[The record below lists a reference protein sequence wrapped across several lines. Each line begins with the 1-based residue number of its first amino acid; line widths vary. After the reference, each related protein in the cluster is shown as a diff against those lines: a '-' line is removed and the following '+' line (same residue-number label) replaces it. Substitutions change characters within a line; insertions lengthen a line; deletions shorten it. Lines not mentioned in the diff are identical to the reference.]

1 MGRARE
7 MGWMAAGLM
16 IGAGA
21 CYCMYKLTM
30 GRGARNELEDE
41 EEDDCD
47 DEQDRDEEEAN
58 IWFDF
63 TTMARPWSKDGDW
76 DEPGAPGGTEDRHSG
91 GGKANRAHPIKQRPF
106 PYEHKN
112 TWGSQTFKSFSCALD
127 RGKCASIQGKKMV
140 TKPTNAGFPLSHNV
154 SRHWAS
160 ISVVANGIPTPQT
173 TVREKALCVPE
184 NPNTSIGNQGQI
196 EMSIDEVCREMVLHC
211 CKLFLQQAG
220 LNLLISMTVINN
232 MLAKSVSDL
241 KFPLISEG
249 SGCAKVQGLEALLG
263 LSEKPV
269 LAGEVLAAQM
279 LFSFM
284 LPFMR
289 GGNREM
295 LVEAFRAMLV
305 EALSP

>member
-1 MGRARE
+1 
-7 MGWMAAGLM
+7 M

-30 GRGARNELEDE
+30 GRGAGNELEEEE
-41 EEDDCD
+41 EEDWDGERD
-47 DEQDRDEEEAN
+47 LDEEEAN

-76 DEPGAPGGTEDRHSG
+76 REPGAPGGTEDRHSG

-112 TWGSQTFKSFSCALD
+112 TWGAQTFKSFSCALD
-127 RGKCASIQGKKMV
+127 LSRCASIQGKTMF
-140 TKPTNAGFPLSHNV
+140 TKPTNSGFPLSHNV
-154 SRHWAS
+154 SRHWVS
-160 ISVVANGIPTPQT
+160 LSEVANRIPTPQT

-184 NPNTSIGNQGQI
+184 NPNTGIGNQGQI
-196 EMSIDEVCREMVLHC
+196 EMSIDEVCRETVLHC
-211 CKLFLQQAG
+211 CKSFLQQAG

-249 SGCAKVQGLEALLG
+249 SGCAKVQGLEALMG

-279 LFSFM
+279 LFSF
-284 LPFMR
+284 LLLFMR

-295 LVEAFRAMLV
+295 LVEAFREMLV

>member
-21 CYCMYKLTM
+21 CYCMYRLTM
-30 GRGARNELEDE
+30 GRDEGNELEDE
-41 EEDDCD
+41 EEEEWD
-47 DEQDRDEEEAN
+47 DEQDLDEEEAD

-63 TTMARPWSKDGDW
+63 TAMARPWSEDRDW
-76 DEPGAPGGTEDRHSG
+76 DEPGAPGGTEDRRSG

-112 TWGSQTFKSFSCALD
+112 IWGVQSFKSFSCALD
-127 RGKCASIQGKKMV
+127 LIKYASIQGKKML
-140 TKPTNAGFPLSHNV
+140 TEPKDAGFSLSHNV
-154 SRHWAS
+154 RSHLASLSVFGSRILTAQ
-160 ISVVANGIPTPQT
+160 P
-173 TVREKALCVPE
+173 TVREKAPCVPE
-184 NPNTSIGNQGQI
+184 NPNTSTENQGQI
-196 EMSIDEVCREMVLHC
+196 KMYIDEVYRETVLPC
-211 CKLFLQQAG
+211 CKSFLQQAG

-249 SGCAKVQGLEALLG
+249 SGCAKVQGLETLMG
-263 LSEKPV
+263 LSEKQV
-269 LAGEVLAAQM
+269 LVEEALAAQM

-284 LPFMR
+284 CLFIR
-289 GGNREM
+289 SGSREM
-295 LVEAFRAMLV
+295 LLEAI
-305 EALSP
+305 SP

>member
-30 GRGARNELEDE
+30 GRHAGNQLEDE
-41 EEDDCD
+41 EEDELD
-47 DEQDRDEEEAN
+47 DEQDLDEEEAD

-63 TTMARPWSKDGDW
+63 TTMARPWSEDGHW

-112 TWGSQTFKSFSCALD
+112 TWGAQSFKCFSCALD
-127 RGKCASIQGKKMV
+127 LPKYAPIQGTKML
-140 TKPTNAGFPLSHNV
+140 TEPTNGGFSLSHKG
-154 SRHWAS
+154 SRHLTS
-160 ISVVANGIPTPQT
+160 LSGTGNRVPIFQS
-173 TVREKALCVPE
+173 TVREKALCIPE
-184 NPNTSIGNQGQI
+184 NHNTTSIETEGQI
-196 EMSIDEVCREMVLHC
+196 KMYIDEVCQETVLC
-211 CKLFLQQAG
+211 GCKSFLQQAG

-249 SGCAKVQGLEALLG
+249 SGCAKVQGLGPLMG
-263 LSEKPV
+263 LSEKAV
-269 LAGEVLAAQM
+269 LPGEVLAAQM
-279 LFSFM
+279 LFSHM
-284 LPFMR
+284 LLFIR
-289 GGNREM
+289 SGSREM
-295 LVEAFRAMLV
+295 LVK
-305 EALSP
+305 ALSP

>member
-1 MGRARE
+1 MSKEKGELRWFLSGLSKIPGRFPKQLV
-7 MGWMAAGLM
+7 AGN
-16 IGAGA
+16 A
-21 CYCMYKLTM
+21 
-30 GRGARNELEDE
+30 
-41 EEDDCD
+41 
-47 DEQDRDEEEAN
+47 
-58 IWFDF
+58 
-63 TTMARPWSKDGDW
+63 
-76 DEPGAPGGTEDRHSG
+76 
-91 GGKANRAHPIKQRPF
+91 
-106 PYEHKN
+106 
-112 TWGSQTFKSFSCALD
+112 ALD
-127 RGKCASIQGKKMV
+127 LTKCASIQGKTMF
-140 TKPTNAGFPLSHNV
+140 TEPTNAGFLLSHNV

-173 TVREKALCVPE
+173 TVREKALCVPG

-211 CKLFLQQAG
+211 CKSFLQQAG

-249 SGCAKVQGLEALLG
+249 SGCAKDQGLEALLG

-269 LAGEVLAAQM
+269 LAGEVLAAQI

-295 LVEAFRAMLV
+295 LVEAFREMLV

>member
-1 MGRARE
+1 
-7 MGWMAAGLM
+7 MAAGLM

-30 GRGARNELEDE
+30 GRGAGNELEDE
-41 EEDDCD
+41 EEDGCD
-47 DEQDRDEEEAN
+47 DEQDLDEEEAN

-63 TTMARPWSKDGDW
+63 TAMARPWSKDGEW

-112 TWGSQTFKSFSCALD
+112 TWGAQTFKSFSCALD
-127 RGKCASIQGKKMV
+127 LSKCASIQGKTMF
-140 TKPTNAGFPLSHNV
+140 TEPTNAGFPLSHNV

-160 ISVVANGIPTPQT
+160 ISVVASRIPTSQP
-173 TVREKALCVPE
+173 TVREKGLCVPE
-184 NPNTSIGNQGQI
+184 NLNTSIGNQGQI
-196 EMSIDEVCREMVLHC
+196 EMSIDEVCRETVLHC
-211 CKLFLQQAG
+211 SKSFLQQAG
-220 LNLLISMTVINN
+220 LNLLISMTVIDN

-241 KFPLISEG
+241 KFPLIAEG
-249 SGCAKVQGLEALLG
+249 SGCAKVQGLEPLLG

-279 LFSFM
+279 LFSFE

-295 LVEAFRAMLV
+295 LVEAFREMLV

>member
-30 GRGARNELEDE
+30 GRGAGNELEDE
-41 EEDDCD
+41 EEDDWD
-47 DEQDRDEEEAN
+47 DEQDLDEEEAN

-112 TWGSQTFKSFSCALD
+112 TLGAQTFKSCICALD
-127 RGKCASIQGKKMV
+127 LSKCAFIQRKEMF
-140 TKPTNAGFPLSHNV
+140 TKLTNAGFPLSSHNV
-154 SRHWAS
+154 SRHS
-160 ISVVANGIPTPQT
+160 LSVVGNRIPNPQP

-196 EMSIDEVCREMVLHC
+196 KMSIDEVCRETVLHC
-211 CKLFLQQAG
+211 CKSFLQQAG

-249 SGCAKVQGLEALLG
+249 SGCAKVQGLEALVG
-263 LSEKPV
+263 LSEKPG
-269 LAGEVLAAQM
+269 LAEEGLAAQM

-284 LPFMR
+284 LLFMR
-289 GGNREM
+289 SGNREM
-295 LVEAFRAMLV
+295 LVEAVREMLV

>member
-1 MGRARE
+1 
-7 MGWMAAGLM
+7 MAAGLV

-30 GRGARNELEDE
+30 GRGAGNELEYE
-41 EEDDCD
+41 EEDDCN
-47 DEQDRDEEEAN
+47 DEQDLDEEETN

-63 TTMARPWSKDGDW
+63 ATMARPWSKDREW

-112 TWGSQTFKSFSCALD
+112 TWGAQTFKSFSCSLD
-127 RGKCASIQGKKMV
+127 LSKCASFQGKTMF
-140 TKPTNAGFPLSHNV
+140 TEPTNAGFPLSHNV

-160 ISVVANGIPTPQT
+160 ISVAANRIPTPQP

-184 NPNTSIGNQGQI
+184 NLNTSIGNQGQI
-196 EMSIDEVCREMVLHC
+196 ETSIDEVCRETVLQC
-211 CKLFLQQAG
+211 CKSFLQQAG
-220 LNLLISMTVINN
+220 LNRLISMTVINN
-232 MLAKSVSDL
+232 MLAKSLSDL

-269 LAGEVLAAQM
+269 LAGEVLVAQIM
-279 LFSFM
+279 FSYV

-295 LVEAFRAMLV
+295 LVEAFREMPL

>member
-30 GRGARNELEDE
+30 GRNEGNEVQDEQEDE
-41 EEDDCD
+41 WD
-47 DEQDRDEEEAN
+47 DEQDLDEEEAD

-63 TTMARPWSKDGDW
+63 TAMARPWNEDGDW
-76 DEPGAPGGTEDRHSG
+76 DEPGTPGGTEDRRSG

-112 TWGSQTFKSFSCALD
+112 VWGVQSFKSFSCVLD
-127 RGKCASIQGKKMV
+127 LTKCVFSQRKKMF
-140 TKPTNAGFPLSHNV
+140 TEPTNGGFYLNHKV
-154 SRHWAS
+154 RKHLAS
-160 ISVVANGIPTPQT
+160 LSVVGNRSPTPQP

-184 NPNTSIGNQGQI
+184 TPKSSIENQGQI
-196 EMSIDEVCREMVLHC
+196 KMYMDEVCRETVLC
-211 CKLFLQQAG
+211 CWESFLQQAG
-220 LNLLISMTVINN
+220 LSLLISMTVINN

-241 KFPLISEG
+241 KLPLISEG
-249 SGCAKVQGLEALLG
+249 SGCAKVQGLEALRS

-269 LAGEVLAAQM
+269 LAGEALAAQM
-279 LFSFM
+279 FFSFM
-284 LPFMR
+284 CLFTR
-289 GGNREM
+289 SGSREM
-295 LVEAFRAMLV
+295 LVEAI
-305 EALSP
+305 SP

>member
-1 MGRARE
+1 
-7 MGWMAAGLM
+7 MAKVWELVMTTRSTGH
-16 IGAGA
+16 
-21 CYCMYKLTM
+21 
-30 GRGARNELEDE
+30 RGNSVSALLSLCLPSPSNPFYLRTSKR
-41 EEDDCD
+41 
-47 DEQDRDEEEAN
+47 QV
-58 IWFDF
+58 F
-63 TTMARPWSKDGDW
+63 T
-76 DEPGAPGGTEDRHSG
+76 
-91 GGKANRAHPIKQRPF
+91 
-106 PYEHKN
+106 
-112 TWGSQTFKSFSCALD
+112 ALD
-127 RGKCASIQGKKMV
+127 LTECASIQGKIMF
-140 TKPTNAGFPLSHNV
+140 TEPTNADFPLSHNV

-220 LNLLISMTVINN
+220 LNLLISMTIINN
-232 MLAKSVSDL
+232 MFAKSVSDL

-249 SGCAKVQGLEALLG
+249 SVCAKVQGLEALLG

-269 LAGEVLAAQM
+269 LADEVLAAQM